1 MINKEIKNPLI
12 NTWESLKDLEKDY
25 YLEVVN
31 FKDNRLNKF
40 EEYYKNMDSF
50 ERAILVLY
58 AEYKSYRKVAEETEH
73 SHQTIKLILNCI
85 KQDIYKLNDK

>member
-1 MINKEIKNPLI
+1 MNKTIKNPLI
-12 NTWESLKDLEKDY
+12 NTWESLENLEKDY

-31 FKDNRLNKF
+31 FTDNRLNKF

-58 AEYKSYRKVAEETEH
+58 AEYKSYRKVAEETEY

-85 KQDIYKLNDK
+85 KQDIYKLNNK